1 MKLKPLKHLLVTRE
15 KLVYWY
21 VGDDFLES
29 ENNLIGCWCATNKK
43 FEEYWDENFLAKR
56 DSWSRLMEE
65 PRKHDIL
72 YIYEITDMEEWI
84 SVLQDHQFVKF
95 HDIRAFT
102 HDAYCK
108 LVYELVDRVIEY

>member
-1 MKLKPLKHLLVTRE
+1 
-15 KLVYWY
+15 
-21 VGDDFLES
+21 
-29 ENNLIGCWCATNKK
+29 
-43 FEEYWDENFLAKR
+43 
-56 DSWSRLMEE
+56 MEE

-84 SVLQDHQFVKF
+84 SVLRDHEFVKF